1 MRRVPRVLLLAVAV
15 ATAGGRIAAA
25 QEPAAAAAPA
35 SQPRGFAHRFQGSLG
50 VIVGTGYRGLV
61 RYKDTVSCG
70 DADKTLCTSRL
81 PTFLDLQAGFGV
93 TSGLATILDLRLGL
107 EQDFTHSR
115 PLALAPGIKY
125 YIDAEERLKFFVTL
139 QLSID
144 FTGGQLPGVPGT
156 DLGLRNANGVQY
168 DFTRFL
174 GLWLQIGDT
183 LAFRRYFRF
192 ELDVALGVEGR
203 FPP

>member
-1 MRRVPRVLLLAVAV
+1 MRRLRLVAV
-15 ATAGGRIAAA
+15 VVLGVVVVGPAGAAA
-25 QEPAAAAAPA
+25 EPPPAAPA
-35 SQPRGFAHRFQGSLG
+35 SQPVRLSHRYQGSVG

-81 PTFLDLQAGFGV
+81 PTFMDLEAAFGA
-93 TSGLATILDLRLGL
+93 TEGLSMIIDFRLGL

-125 YIDAEERLKFFVTL
+125 YIDANERLKFFVTL
-139 QLSID
+139 QLAID
-144 FTGGQLPGVPGT
+144 FTGGQLAGVPAT
-156 DLGLRNANGVQY
+156 DFGFRNANGVQY
-168 DFTRFL
+168 DFNRFF

-192 ELDVALGVEGR
+192 ELDAALGVEGR